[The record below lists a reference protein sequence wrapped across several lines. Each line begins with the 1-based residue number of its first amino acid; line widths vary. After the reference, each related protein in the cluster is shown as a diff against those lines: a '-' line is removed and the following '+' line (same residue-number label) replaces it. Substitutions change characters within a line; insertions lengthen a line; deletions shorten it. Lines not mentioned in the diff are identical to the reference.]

1 MTYGFAVTTVR
12 VDVAV
17 DVGTIGVEAGTT
29 AEPTG
34 GSNVI
39 NGIGAVD
46 GIDVGAAV
54 ANDMKLDVTTGL
66 NDDSGVGVVG
76 TGTGLGT

>member
-1 MTYGFAVTTVR
+1 MTYGFAVGTVS

-17 DVGTIGVEAGTT
+17 DAGAVGVDAGTT
-29 AEPTG
+29 TEPIG